1 MIEPSKEASEA
12 AKKSYEICNI
22 LCRGPVYGYGREA
35 VMSFIR
41 ERIKEFLLDYVAHN
55 NCAINPFDC
64 EIDDDSVNEDA
75 VINLP
80 CCRINWLTAY
90 GSFSIMYYNEDRKK
104 TGEKADVSVSSDAF
118 RLFYDFDENK
128 NYKDEDE
135 VFDEEYFNKHYKGSP
150 EQIYDYLKT
159 VTCKRIIDIVKNFY
173 DKRLAE
179 CHKINPLEGVDFKTF
194 GENTQGNVK

>member
-1 MIEPSKEASEA
+1 MNKPNEKACEA

-90 GSFSIMYYNEDRKK
+90 GSFSIRYYNEDRKK
-104 TGEKADVSVSSDAF
+104 TGEKADVFVSSDAF

-128 NYKDEDE
+128 NYGNVK
-135 VFDEEYFNKHYKGSP
+135 EEYFNKYYKKSP

-159 VTCKRIIDIVKNFY
+159 VLCKRIIDNLKNFY
-173 DKRLAE
+173 DKRLVSCNE
-179 CHKINPLEGVDFKTF
+179 IKPLKGVDVETNK
-194 GENTQGNVK
+194 ECIQELE